1 MLNAWAGVNGA
12 GRVPA
17 ARAPYLERPDL
28 PDNALDAA
36 LLNVWGRVAPYTL
49 SRLERARFERLADQV
64 EGYEQQLITM
74 SKDTFRRTV
83 DELRSRLAKSERRA
97 HDVALAF
104 ALAREAARR
113 YAGMRHFRVQLIGG
127 AALMDGALA
136 EMQTGEGKTLTAL
149 LPAVAAALAGRPVHV
164 ITVNDYLARR
174 DAEQLRPVYGA
185 LGLSVG
191 LVQHG
196 QGLRERQLAY
206 GADVTYC
213 TNKELVFD
221 YLRDRLVLG
230 TSRTQTGLLV
240 EGLVT
245 NSPARRSQRL
255 LLRGLHVAIVDE
267 ADSVLIDEARTP
279 LILSSGQDGVANDS
293 TTDSTTYEVA
303 LDMAGQLVS
312 GEDFHLLA
320 SEKRVRLTR
329 QGEHRIA
336 ELASGLQEPWTI
348 RKAREDLM
356 QQALCA
362 LHIYQR
368 DVQYIVVDGK
378 VQIVDEFTGR
388 VMPDRSWERGIH
400 QLIEVKEN
408 CAVTQRRQTLAR
420 ITFQRFF
427 RRYAHL
433 CGMTGTAVEAAG
445 ELYAVYGLRVVR
457 IPTNRPL
464 RRTSVG
470 TRIYV
475 SEDVKWEAV
484 LDSVTHAMR
493 RNRSV
498 LIGTRSVGASERV
511 DNLLRQAGLSPVILN
526 ARQDRYEAE
535 IIASAGQ
542 PGRVTVATN
551 MAGRGTDITIHQRV
565 RDEGGLHVI
574 LTEYH
579 ESRRIDRQLFGRAG
593 RQGDPGTY
601 ESIVSLDDELFQR
614 FAGKALLRLLAKIF
628 RKTGEVPVGIGFL
641 LRSLCQ
647 IFAERIH
654 ARTRRVNL
662 ADDYRFRA
670 LLGFAGSE

>member
-1 MLNAWAGVNGA
+1 MLS
-12 GRVPA
+12 
-17 ARAPYLERPDL
+17 ARALVRGTGRGLATSAPYVERPDL
-28 PDNALDAA
+28 QDNPLDAA

-49 SRLERARFERLADQV
+49 SRFERGRFERLADLV
-64 EGYEQQLITM
+64 EACERQLATM
-74 SKDTFRRTV
+74 TDDTIRRRA
-83 DELRSRLAKSERRA
+83 DELRSRLMTSDNRP

-104 ALAREAARR
+104 ALAREAAHRH
-113 YAGMRHFRVQLIGG
+113 AGMRHFRVQLIGG
-127 AALMDGALA
+127 AALMNGALA

-149 LPAVAAALAGRPVHV
+149 LPAVAAALMGRPVHV

-174 DAEQLRPVYGA
+174 DAELLRPVYGA
-185 LGLSVG
+185 LGLVVG

-196 QGLRERQLAY
+196 QEPRERQLAY
-206 GADVTYC
+206 ACDVTYC

-221 YLRDRLVLG
+221 YLRDRLALA
-230 TSRTQTGLLV
+230 TRRTQTRLLV

-245 NSPARRSQRL
+245 KSPIGRSQRL
-255 LLRGLHVAIVDE
+255 LLRGLDVAIVDE

-279 LILSSGQDGVANDS
+279 LILSSGKDGAENES
-293 TTDSTTYEVA
+293 ATYEAA
-303 LDMAGQLVS
+303 LDIARRLVS
-312 GEDFHLLA
+312 GDDFQLLR
-320 SEKRVRLTR
+320 SEKRIRLTGP
-329 QGEHRIA
+329 GEHRIA
-336 ELASGLQEPWTI
+336 ELASGLPELWTI
-348 RKAREDLM
+348 RRAREDLI

-408 CAVTQRRQTLAR
+408 CAVTERRQTLAR
-420 ITFQRFF
+420 ITYQRFF
-427 RRYAHL
+427 RRYVHL

-445 ELYAVYGLRVVR
+445 ELHAVYGLRVMR
-457 IPTNRPL
+457 IPTNCPL
-464 RRTSVG
+464 RRTGLG

-475 SEDVKWEAV
+475 SGDLKWKAV
-484 LDSVTHAMR
+484 LESVAQANR
-493 RNRSV
+493 RGRAV
-498 LIGTRSVGASERV
+498 LIGTRSVGASEHV
-511 DNLLRQAGLSPVILN
+511 CNLLCQAGLRPVILN
-526 ARQDRYEAE
+526 ARQDRHEAE

-542 PGRVTVATN
+542 PGRITVATN
-551 MAGRGTDITIHQRV
+551 MAGRGTDIKIHPSV

-593 RQGDPGTY
+593 RQGDPGSY

-614 FAGKALLRLLAKIF
+614 FVARWLLRLLAQSFKMTREI
-628 RKTGEVPVGIGFL
+628 PASIGLL

-647 IFAERIH
+647 SSAERTH

-662 ADDYRFRA
+662 ADDYRYRT

>member
-1 MLNAWAGVNGA
+1 MLSARARTRGA
-12 GRVPA
+12 GRNLA
-17 ARAPYLERPDL
+17 ANAPYVERPDVQ
-28 PDNALDAA
+28 DNALDAA

-49 SRLERARFERLADQV
+49 SRFERGRFERLADLV
-64 EGYEQQLITM
+64 EAYEQHLVTV
-74 SKDTFRRTV
+74 KDDAFRRKA
-83 DELRSRLAKSERRA
+83 DELRSRLLRSDNRP

-104 ALAREAARR
+104 ALAREAAHRH
-113 YAGMRHFRVQLIGG
+113 AGMRHFRVQLIGG
-127 AALMDGALA
+127 AALMNGALA

-149 LPAVAAALAGRPVHV
+149 LPAVAAALMGRPVHV
-164 ITVNDYLARR
+164 ITINDYLARR

-185 LGLSVG
+185 LGLAVG

-196 QGLRERQLAY
+196 QEPRERQHAY
-206 GADVTYC
+206 ACDVTYC

-221 YLRDRLVLG
+221 YLRDRLTLG
-230 TSRTQTGLLV
+230 TRRTQTRLLA
-240 EGLVT
+240 EQLVT
-245 NSPARRSQRL
+245 KSPIGRSQRL

-279 LILSSGQDGVANDS
+279 LILSSGQDGAEDERA
-293 TTDSTTYEVA
+293 TYEAA
-303 LDMAGQLVS
+303 LDIARRLVS
-312 GEDFHLLA
+312 GDDFHLLTN
-320 SEKRVRLTR
+320 EKRIRLSGP
-329 QGEHRIA
+329 GEYRIA
-336 ELASGLQEPWTI
+336 ELASGLPELWTI
-348 RKAREDLM
+348 RSAREDLI

-408 CAVTQRRQTLAR
+408 CAVTERRQTLAR
-420 ITFQRFF
+420 ITYQRFF
-427 RRYAHL
+427 RRYVHL

-445 ELYAVYGLRVVR
+445 ELHTVYGLRVMR

-464 RRTSVG
+464 RRADAG
-470 TRIYV
+470 TRTYV
-475 SEDVKWEAV
+475 SGDMKWKAV
-484 LDSVTHAMR
+484 LESVAHATR
-493 RNRSV
+493 RGRAV
-498 LIGTRSVGASERV
+498 LIGTRSVSASEHV
-511 DNLLRQAGLSPVILN
+511 CNLLHQAGLRPVILN
-526 ARQDRYEAE
+526 ARQDRHEAE

-542 PGRVTVATN
+542 PGRITVATN
-551 MAGRGTDITIHQRV
+551 MAGRGTDIRIHPWV
-565 RDEGGLHVI
+565 RKEGGLHVI

-593 RQGDPGTY
+593 RQGDPGSY
-601 ESIVSLDDELFQR
+601 ESILSLDDELIQR
-614 FAGKALLRLLAKIF
+614 FAARWPVRLLSQIYKSRREIPLAAGLF
-628 RKTGEVPVGIGFL
+628 
-641 LRSLCQ
+641 LRSVCQ
-647 IFAERIH
+647 IAAERTH

>member
-1 MLNAWAGVNGA
+1 MLNARARVKSA

-36 LLNVWGRVAPYTL
+36 LLNLWGRVAPYTL
-49 SRLERARFERLADQV
+49 SRLERARFERLADLV

-113 YAGMRHFRVQLIGG
+113 HAGMRHFRVQLIGG

-149 LPAVAAALAGRPVHV
+149 LPAVTAALMGRPVHV

-174 DAEQLRPVYGA
+174 DAEQLRPVFGA

-196 QGLRERQLAY
+196 QELRERQLAY

-221 YLRDRLVLG
+221 YRRDRLVLG

-255 LLRGLHVAIVDE
+255 LWRGLHVAIVDE

-279 LILSSGQDGVANDS
+279 LILSSGQDGVANES
-293 TTDSTTYEVA
+293 ATYEVA
-303 LDMAGQLVS
+303 LDMARQLVS

-320 SEKRVRLTR
+320 SEKMVRLTR

-336 ELASGLQEPWTI
+336 ELVSGLQEPWTI
-348 RKAREDLM
+348 RKAREDLI

-420 ITFQRFF
+420 ITYQRFF

-464 RRTSVG
+464 RRTDVG
-470 TRIYV
+470 TRTYL
-475 SEDVKWEAV
+475 SADLKWKAV
-484 LDSVTHAMR
+484 LESAAHATHRGRA
-493 RNRSV
+493 V
-498 LIGTRSVGASERV
+498 LIGTRSVGASEHV
-511 DNLLRQAGLSPVILN
+511 CNLLRQAGLRPVILN
-526 ARQDRYEAE
+526 ARQDRQEAE

-542 PGRVTVATN
+542 PGRITVATN
-551 MAGRGTDITIHQRV
+551 MAGRG
-565 RDEGGLHVI
+565 
-574 LTEYH
+574 
-579 ESRRIDRQLFGRAG
+579 
-593 RQGDPGTY
+593 
-601 ESIVSLDDELFQR
+601 
-614 FAGKALLRLLAKIF
+614 
-628 RKTGEVPVGIGFL
+628 
-641 LRSLCQ
+641 
-647 IFAERIH
+647 
-654 ARTRRVNL
+654 
-662 ADDYRFRA
+662 
-670 LLGFAGSE
+670 